1 MVENP
6 GMSRSQYLPDI
17 DRVSVLAGMIT
28 LAYILTRF
36 INVPVRE
43 LALQLPGIY
52 LEVQINVNTL
62 VGVLVAGLTA
72 AGANWIY
79 HDHPDLKSRGDG
91 VHRPFPYLILPSLTA
106 LLIGFP
112 LNQLPFG
119 VNWWLG
125 MAGGVLVLVLVLIG
139 EFISI
144 GSEDVRQPLAAAGLT
159 AVSFALYL
167 VLATSLRTGGTRL
180 FLALPGLTLGAWMVS
195 LRVLHLRLHGQW
207 LVYESAMIAFIVSQF
222 VAAFY
227 YWPVTPVA
235 FGVLVLGPSYA
246 LTSLF
251 IGLIEEKP
259 LRQALSEPA
268 VAILVAIGVAIW
280 AS

>member
-28 LAYILTRF
+28 LAYILTHF
-36 INVPVRE
+36 IIVPVRE
-43 LALQLPGIY
+43 LALQLPGVY
-52 LEVQINVNTL
+52 LAVQINVNTL

-79 HDHPDLKSRGDG
+79 HDHPDLKSSA
-91 VHRPFPYLILPSLTA
+91 FPYLILPALTA
-106 LLIGFP
+106 LIIGFP

-167 VLATSLRTGGTRL
+167 VLATSLRSGGTRL